1 MPKSYDHL
9 KSPLPEIGWLVKYKN
24 ELGVI
29 IRVYPGNVVKRWAK
43 NLNKTNPQDPNSDKE
58 KAKHKYGVTIGFPS
72 KVQYFTSKDFE
83 SSFKILSKD
92 YKVGC
97 LYALIKSDIFLFER
111 LFAALDKSS
120 EVSSK
125 KEK

>member
-1 MPKSYDHL
+1 MKRS
-9 KSPLPEIGWLVKYKN
+9 LPEVGWLVKYKN

-29 IRVYPGNVVKRWAK
+29 IRVYPSKVVKRWAR

-58 KAKHKYGVTIGFPS
+58 KAKLKYGVTIGFPS

-83 SSFKILSKD
+83 NSFRILSKD
-92 YKVGC
+92 YNVGC
-97 LYALIKSDIFLFER
+97 LYALIKLDLFLFER
-111 LFAALDKSS
+111 LFAALAKSS

>member
-1 MPKSYDHL
+1 MSKSHDHL
-9 KSPLPEIGWLVKYKN
+9 KRSLPQVGWLVKHKN

-29 IRVYPGNVVKRWAK
+29 IRVYPSKVIKRWAK
-43 NLNKTNPQDPNSDKE
+43 DLNKTNKD
-58 KAKHKYGVTIGFPS
+58 KAKLRYGVTIAFPS
-72 KVQYFTSKDFE
+72 KVQYFTSQAFE
-83 SSFKILSKD
+83 NSIKILSKD
-92 YKVGC
+92 YNVGC
-97 LYALIKSDIFLFER
+97 LYALIKLDLFLFER